1 MRWPRRGIS
10 KRSVGRAIA
19 FSWATLWRSHPRGR
33 PVPSRFQGELR
44 LQLPGPDVPSRKRHS
59 SAPWIWPVISRRRH
73 WSAVLSL
80 VRLWQQ
86 HGQREAVRALLAPLY
101 ARCTEGLDTPDLQY
115 IFRPS
120 GSSAISNALVLG
132 VQLAMTL

>member
-1 MRWPRRGIS
+1 
-10 KRSVGRAIA
+10 
-19 FSWATLWRSHPRGR
+19 
-33 PVPSRFQGELR
+33 
-44 LQLPGPDVPSRKRHS
+44 
-59 SAPWIWPVISRRRH
+59 
-73 WSAVLSL
+73 VLSL